1 MEGEGLGEDVAAG
14 LVGHGGEAGFL
25 FRGDIGE
32 AVLGALEFGEAGVD
46 LEFDCL
52 AEGVLLGDEG
62 LGLIG
67 FDLALQGGDAFVF
80 EPVGGFDFGEAD
92 LEGGDGGLLGFA
104 DLSLEG
110 GFFGSEVFEEGA
122 ESF

>member
-80 EPVGGFDFGEAD
+80 EPVGGFDFGEAE